1 MKPWIVTGASR
12 GLGAALADEL
22 AGRGHAVLALARD
35 HAQLLALQQRWPDG
49 QISIG
54 VLDLAQPE
62 QIEARL
68 AHYCAPFSGLSGVIN
83 NAGIGYY
90 KPFVEHSMAE
100 LQAILQVNL
109 GAVMQICA
117 VLVPRL
123 IAQGHGHIVN
133 IGSDLGRR
141 PLANMA
147 AYVAAKHG
155 LTGFSHSLLR
165 ELKGQG
171 VRVSLIN
178 PGMIDTHF
186 SDGDVGAREE
196 YRHLKPAALA
206 KLIVDMTSLPG
217 HMLVDELSVH
227 PLGQAEF

>member
-22 AGRGHAVLALARD
+22 ASRGQSVLALARD
-35 HAQLLALQQRWPDG
+35 TEQLAALQRRWPDG
-49 QISIG
+49 QISVG
-54 VLDLAQPE
+54 ALDLADAGELERKLAQYCQPYS
-62 QIEARL
+62 Q
-68 AHYCAPFSGLSGVIN
+68 FSGVIN
-83 NAGIGYY
+83 NAGIGFY
-90 KPFVEHSMAE
+90 KPFVAHSSAE

-117 VLVPRL
+117 FLVPQLLR
-123 IAQGHGHIVN
+123 QGDGHIVN

-155 LTGFSHSLLR
+155 LAGFSHSLLR
-165 ELKGQG
+165 ELKSSG

-186 SDGDVGAREE
+186 SAGEVGARDEA
-196 YRHLKPAALA
+196 RHLKPAALA
-206 KLIVDMTSLPG
+206 KLVVDLTALPG
-217 HMLVDELSVH
+217 HMLVDELTVH
-227 PLGQAEF
+227 PLGQGEF